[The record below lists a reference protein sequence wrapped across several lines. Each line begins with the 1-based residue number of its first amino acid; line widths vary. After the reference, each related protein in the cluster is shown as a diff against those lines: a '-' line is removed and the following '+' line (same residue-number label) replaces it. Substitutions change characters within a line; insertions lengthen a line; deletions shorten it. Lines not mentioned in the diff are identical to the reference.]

1 MAEDL
6 SGLRVL
12 VVEDDF
18 FIAMD
23 IKEAIERLGGH
34 VVGPIGRLEQAQDL
48 ARREVFDAAIL
59 DVKLDG
65 DVTFPLAEE
74 LLTRGVPIAL
84 ATGYDVASLPEN
96 FQGVPH
102 LRKPFRDTDVRRLV
116 GMFSGS
122 LNRSRY

>member
-6 SGLRVL
+6 SGLRIL

-18 FIAMD
+18 LIAMD
-23 IKEAIERLGGH
+23 IKEVVERLGGH
-34 VVGPIGRLEQAQDL
+34 VVGPIGRLQQAQDL

-74 LLTRGVPIAL
+74 LLMRGVPIVL
-84 ATGYDVASLPEN
+84 ATGYDLVSLPAK

-102 LRKPFRDTDVRRLV
+102 LRKPFHDRDVRQLAVTYFRRP
-116 GMFSGS
+116 
-122 LNRSRY
+122 RS

>member
-1 MAEDL
+1 MADDL
-6 SGLRVL
+6 SGLRIL

-18 FIAMD
+18 LIARD
-23 IKEAIERLGGH
+23 IKEAIERLGGR

-48 ARREVFDAAIL
+48 ARRTVFDAAIL

-74 LLTRGVPIAL
+74 LLMRGVPIVL
-84 ATGYDVASLPEN
+84 ATGYDLVSLPEK

-102 LRKPFRDTDVRRLV
+102 LRKPFDDTDVRRLAV
-116 GMFSGS
+116 RFFR
-122 LNRSRY
+122 LPRS

>member
-1 MAEDL
+1 MADDL
-6 SGLRVL
+6 SGLRIL

-18 FIAMD
+18 LIAMD

-48 ARREVFDAAIL
+48 ARREAFDAAIL

-74 LLTRGVPIAL
+74 LLTRGVPIVL

-96 FQGVPH
+96 FQGIPH
-102 LRKPFRDTDVRRLV
+102 LRKPFGDTDVRRV
-116 GMFSGS
+116 ARMFFRRPKS
-122 LNRSRY
+122 

>member
-1 MAEDL
+1 MADEL

-18 FIAMD
+18 LIAMD
-23 IKEAIERLGGH
+23 IKEAIERLGGQ
-34 VVGPIGRLEQAQDL
+34 VVGPTGRLEQAQDL

-65 DVTFPLAEE
+65 DVIFPLAEE
-74 LLTRGVPIAL
+74 LLTRGVPIVL
-84 ATGYDVASLPEN
+84 ATGYDVENLPEN

-102 LRKPFRDTDVRRLV
+102 LRKPFHDTDVQRLAR
-116 GMFSGS
+116 MFFWRPGS
-122 LNRSRY
+122 

>member
-1 MAEDL
+1 MADDL

-18 FIAMD
+18 LIAMD
-23 IKEAIERLGGH
+23 IKGAIERLGGH
-34 VVGPIGRLEQAQDL
+34 VIGPIGRLEQAQDL

-65 DVTFPLAEE
+65 EVTFPLAEE
-74 LLTRGVPIAL
+74 LLTRGVPIVL

-96 FQGVPH
+96 FQRVPH
-102 LRKPFRDTDVRRLV
+102 LRKPFHDTDLRRLA
-116 GMFSGS
+116 GMFSRQPKS
-122 LNRSRY
+122 

>member
-1 MAEDL
+1 MADDL

-18 FIAMD
+18 LIAMD
-23 IKEAIERLGGH
+23 IKGAIERLGGH

-65 DVTFPLAEE
+65 EVTFPLAEE

-96 FQGVPH
+96 FQGVPL
-102 LRKPFRDTDVRRLV
+102 LRKPFHDTDVRRLAR
-116 GMFSGS
+116 MFFRRPKS
-122 LNRSRY
+122 

>member
-1 MAEDL
+1 MADEL

-18 FIAMD
+18 LIAMD
-23 IKEAIERLGGH
+23 IKQTIERLGGQ

-74 LLTRGVPIAL
+74 LLTRGVPTVL
-84 ATGYDVASLPEN
+84 ATGYDVANLPKH

-102 LRKPFRDTDVRRLV
+102 LRKPFHERDVRRLAST
-116 GMFSGS
+116 FFRRPKS
-122 LNRSRY
+122 

>member
-1 MAEDL
+1 MADDL
-6 SGLRVL
+6 SGLRIL

-18 FIAMD
+18 LIAMD

-34 VVGPIGRLEQAQDL
+34 VVGPIGRLEQAHAL

-74 LLTRGVPIAL
+74 LLMRGVPIAL
-84 ATGYDVASLPEN
+84 ATGYDLASLPEK
-96 FQGVPH
+96 FHHVPH
-102 LRKPFRDTDVRRLV
+102 LRKPFHDADVRRLAV
-116 GMFSGS
+116 MSFRRPTS
-122 LNRSRY
+122 